1 MDIKATLHPGQNGTK
16 ELQAKYGDKL
26 VCVRYRYDK
35 IRKKRFKTIELIID
49 EKEWIPSPG
58 APARKKEFFLDI
70 AARETTLRNKIK
82 TVGGTWEP
90 SENAWKLTWE
100 KIVELGL
107 ESRIKSQKETRSS

>member
-16 ELQAKYGDKL
+16 ELQAKYGDQL

-58 APARKKEFFLDI
+58 EPASKQKFYLNI
-70 AARETTLRNKIK
+70 AARETNLRNKIK
-82 TVGGTWEP
+82 TVGGTWVP
-90 SENAWKLTWE
+90 SENAWTLAWE
-100 KIVELGL
+100 NIVELGL
-107 ESRIKSQKETRSS
+107 ESRIKSPKET